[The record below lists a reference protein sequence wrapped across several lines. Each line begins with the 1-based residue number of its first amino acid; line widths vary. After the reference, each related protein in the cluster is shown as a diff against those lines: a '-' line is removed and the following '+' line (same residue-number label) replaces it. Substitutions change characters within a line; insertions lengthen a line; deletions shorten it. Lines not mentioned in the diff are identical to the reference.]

1 MHKKFLYSGAV
12 AIIFLSSVV
21 WYTQSHRVQKIDTH
35 IPQVT
40 IGGYTFVVTLAKT
53 ADEHER
59 GLSGKKSMSQNEGML
74 FVFENNGLY
83 SFWMKDMLFPLD
95 IIWIDENNK
104 IVHVE
109 ENLLPQTYPK
119 SFISKELAKYVL
131 ELNGGIVRKK
141 NMKVGDKVRFS
152 KIN

>member
-1 MHKKFLYSGAV
+1 MHKKFLYSSAI
-12 AIIFLSSVV
+12 AIIFLGSVV

-40 IGGYTFVVTLAKT
+40 IGGHTFVVTLAKT

-95 IIWIDENNK
+95 IVWIDENNK

-131 ELNGGIVRKK
+131 ELNGGIVRK
-141 NMKVGDKVRFS
+141 NSIRVGDKVRFS